1 MAASLTASPY
11 ASPRP
16 GGYGA
21 DLRPVRPG
29 KPSARTPVTKL
40 PSCSAEYSVP
50 GPGSYSPSLTH
61 KQRASEWVMGDRNAR
76 KSSVWADLSSPGPV
90 YQMRSSVE
98 EQTTSNKV
106 SSPRF
111 GFGTQ
116 PRLGGGHE
124 ATISPGPGAYS
135 PRVTKKASPSA
146 IQTVAAGQL
155 TELTT
160 PQGSIQIT
168 EGTCCA
174 DRTHGDVH
182 EPTSPQAL
190 ATASNQAAEGTPRP
204 DMSSSIRHFLTTG
217 DACCLLLLLTGGCSH
232 ADGAGH
238 VRPLLLHR
246 HLVAQVRPLARD
258 GQELPHADRRDVHA
272 LDRIHHQQDA
282 RLHHACPRSTR
293 HAGTRR
299 RSLTRCARAQTLA
312 RRRARS
318 RAFTRSRTLTRSL
331 TLTRR
336 RRLARGATRRA
347 THAHSPRQPLM
358 CRGRGLHGIAQQ
370 LSRQEPPRAAKS
382 RRVSRGCVLVCLLR
396 ARLSGPNAYHPHIKS
411 RFGGGQMGDTP
422 NYSLADKCEDAPR
435 FISNPHARIWQGKHS
450 PAPNAYAPPPAPRR
464 TAHTVR
470 LTAPHLSRS
479 VRCRHTSHRL
489 APIHAW
495 NAPPPTLDSPCRGPA

>member
-168 EGTCCA
+168 EGTWSRKC
-174 DRTHGDVH
+174 DR
-182 EPTSPQAL
+182 SL
-190 ATASNQAAEGTPRP
+190 ATVKNYPTPTAETYTP
-204 DMSSSIRHFLTTG
+204 SIEYTTNKMP
-217 DACCLLLLLTGGCSH
+217 AYTMRAL
-232 ADGAGH
+232 GAR
-238 VRPLLLHR
+238 V
-246 HLVAQVRPLARD
+246 
-258 GQELPHADRRDVHA
+258 
-272 LDRIHHQQDA
+272 
-282 RLHHACPRSTR
+282 
-293 HAGTRR
+293 
-299 RSLTRCARAQTLA
+299 
-312 RRRARS
+312 
-318 RAFTRSRTLTRSL
+318 
-331 TLTRR
+331 
-336 RRLARGATRRA
+336 
-347 THAHSPRQPLM
+347 M
-358 CRGRGLHGIAQQ
+358 
-370 LSRQEPPRAAKS
+370 QEPGAE
-382 RRVSRGCVLVCLLR
+382 VSP
-396 ARLSGPNAYHPHIKS
+396 GPNAYHPHIKS

-450 PAPNAYAPPPAPRR
+450 PAPNAYTPLEELGVTSYTISNTSTHAPQYIFGSEIRPCAPPEK
-464 TAHTVR
+464 
-470 LTAPHLSRS
+470 
-479 VRCRHTSHRL
+479 
-489 APIHAW
+489 
-495 NAPPPTLDSPCRGPA
+495 